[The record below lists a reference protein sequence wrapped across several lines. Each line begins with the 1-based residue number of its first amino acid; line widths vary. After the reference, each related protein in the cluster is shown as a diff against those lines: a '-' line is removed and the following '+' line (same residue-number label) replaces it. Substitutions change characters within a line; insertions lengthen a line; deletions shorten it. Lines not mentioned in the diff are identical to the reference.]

1 MSLKIILNF
10 DANKIYTMKKL
21 LLILFCLPMI
31 GFGQS
36 SSHIISGID
45 LNKDWYT
52 LSNQSVSAYYMQEQF
67 RKENN
72 IPGVGVNFD
81 ENYLLKH
88 ADKDFLNIGFT
99 ELMLIFPQGNQ
110 SNLDKV
116 EPKQF
121 YALLKYKSESDYDAL
136 SEKAF
141 TKIASILMEQ
151 FGPPN
156 KTMKK
161 SWGAMFEWNFDN
173 AQIMLNTNKNDHIT
187 LTYLKQ

>member
-1 MSLKIILNF
+1 
-10 DANKIYTMKKL
+10 MKKL
-21 LLILFCLPMI
+21 LLILLCLPMI
-31 GFGQS
+31 GFGQI

-67 RKENN
+67 RIENN
-72 IPGVGVNFD
+72 LPGVGVNFD
-81 ENYLLKH
+81 ENYLLNY

-99 ELMLIFPQGNQ
+99 DFMLIFPQGNQ

-121 YALLKYKSESDYDAL
+121 YAFLKYKSETDYNAL
-136 SEKAF
+136 NEKVF
-141 TKIASILMEQ
+141 TNIASILMEQ

-161 SWGAMFEWNFDN
+161 SWGAMFEWSFDN
-173 AQIMLNTNKNDHIT
+173 AQIILNTNKTEHISLVYT
-187 LTYLKQ
+187 KK